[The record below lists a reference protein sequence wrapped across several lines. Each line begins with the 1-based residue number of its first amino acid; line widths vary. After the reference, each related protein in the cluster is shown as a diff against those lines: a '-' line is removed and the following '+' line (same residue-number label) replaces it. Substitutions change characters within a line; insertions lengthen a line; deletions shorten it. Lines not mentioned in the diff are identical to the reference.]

1 MLVCG
6 DSFLLLFRAF
16 AKISLED
23 AKTLGL
29 LGPGRPQPC
38 RRVLAAGHQHRPV
51 LLHNRVNLALD
62 GKVGL
67 TERHMQLMLSSW
79 SAIVSSSSPF
89 FPPVLPPAPIFQLAY
104 TSTPAQQHEAMK
116 RTATDMLFISSDRSS
131 YSDVGLLHTRTTFSD
146 FHSVH

>member
-1 MLVCG
+1 M
-6 DSFLLLFRAF
+6 FLLLLRAF

-38 RRVLAAGHQHRPV
+38 RRVLAAGHQHRAV

-62 GKVGL
+62 DTVGL

-89 FPPVLPPAPIFQLAY
+89 FPPVLPPAPIFELAL
-104 TSTPAQQHEAMK
+104 
-116 RTATDMLFISSDRSS
+116 D
-131 YSDVGLLHTRTTFSD
+131 LHSCA
-146 FHSVH
+146 VQ